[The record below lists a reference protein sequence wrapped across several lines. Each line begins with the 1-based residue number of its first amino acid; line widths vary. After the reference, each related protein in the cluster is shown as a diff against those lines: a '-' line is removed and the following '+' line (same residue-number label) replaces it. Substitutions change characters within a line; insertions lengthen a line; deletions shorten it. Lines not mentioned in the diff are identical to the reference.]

1 METKKESTSIPVR
14 KPVAHFY
21 DQRLIKEIVDSVENG
36 TPRLVLK
43 ERYGFSDSVLCNW
56 MRKYGSAAYHQSKPR
71 VYKPS
76 EKRSVLRAIASGMS
90 VGQAM
95 ISFGI
100 VSATSIR
107 SWMKAASKEND
118 DLSLSNSDAMAKQVK
133 TKESAEVRALKE
145 ALAFAELK
153 NVALN
158 TMIDIAEK
166 QFKIDIR
173 KKSGARQ
180 SPK

>member
-1 METKKESTSIPVR
+1 METKKESTGLAVG

-21 DQRLIKEIVDSVENG
+21 DQRLIKEIVRAVENG
-36 TPRLVLK
+36 TPRSVLK
-43 ERYGFSDSVLCNW
+43 ERYGFSNSSLVNW
-56 MRKYGSAAYHQSKPR
+56 LGKYGSAAYHQSKPR
-71 VYKPS
+71 VYKPW
-76 EKRSVLRAIASGMS
+76 EKRSVLRAIAGGLSIR
-90 VGQAM
+90 QAM

-100 VSATSIR
+100 VSSTSIR
-107 SWMKAASKEND
+107 SWMKAASKENA
-118 DLSLSNSDAMAKQVK
+118 DLSVGNSEAMAKQVK
-133 TKESAEVRALKE
+133 QTDSAEVKALKE

>member
-1 METKKESTSIPVR
+1 MTTKKLDTEKLVR

-21 DQRLIKEIVDSVENG
+21 DERLIKEIVQAVEDG
-36 TPRLVLK
+36 TPRLVL
-43 ERYGFSDSVLCNW
+43 RQQYGFSDGSLTRW
-56 MRKYGSAAYHQSKPR
+56 MNKYGSQAYHQSKPR
-71 VYKPS
+71 VYNAS
-76 EKRSVLRAIASGMS
+76 EKRAVLRAIASGMS
-90 VGQAM
+90 ISEAR

-100 VSATSIR
+100 VSSVSIH
-107 SWMKAASKEND
+107 SWIKEESEENSE
-118 DLSLSNSDAMAKQVK
+118 LRLSNSDAMAKQVK
-133 TKESAEVRALKE
+133 TKDSDEVKALKE
-145 ALAFAELK
+145 ALAFAQLK

-158 TMIDIAEK
+158 TMIDIAER

>member
-1 METKKESTSIPVR
+1 METKKESTRLQVR
-14 KPVAHFY
+14 KPVAHYY
-21 DQRLIKEIVDSVENG
+21 DQRLIKEIVDAVEQG
-36 TPRLVLK
+36 SPRLQIC
-43 ERYGFSDSVLCNW
+43 ERYGCSRSTLINW
-56 MRKYGSAAYHQSKPR
+56 MNKYGSAAYHQSKLR

-76 EKRSVLRAIASGMS
+76 EKRAVLRAIASGMS
-90 VGQAM
+90 ITEAR

-100 VSATSIR
+100 VSSTSIR
-107 SWMKAASKEND
+107 SWMKAASKENT
-118 DLSLSNSDAMAKQVK
+118 DLSVSNSFAMAKQVK
-133 TKESAEVRALKE
+133 TKDNAEVKALKE
-145 ALAFAELK
+145 ALALAELK

-158 TMIDIAEK
+158 TMIDIAER

>member
-1 METKKESTSIPVR
+1 MEAKKERQALTKR
-14 KPVAHFY
+14 KPAAHFY
-21 DQRLIKEIVDSVENG
+21 DVRLIKEIVQAVEDG
-36 TPRLVLK
+36 TPRSELYQ
-43 ERYGFSDSVLCNW
+43 RYGFSDSTLCNW
-56 MRKYGSAAYHQSKPR
+56 MKKYGSPGYHQRKLK

-90 VGQAM
+90 ITEAR

-100 VSATSIR
+100 VSSTSIR
-107 SWMKAASKEND
+107 SWMKEDMGEND
-118 DLSLSNSDAMAKQVK
+118 DLGISNSHPMAKQAK
-133 TKESAEVRALKE
+133 TKDSEEVKALKE
-145 ALAFAELK
+145 ALAFEELK
-153 NVALN
+153 NKALN
-158 TMIDIAEK
+158 TMIDIAEA